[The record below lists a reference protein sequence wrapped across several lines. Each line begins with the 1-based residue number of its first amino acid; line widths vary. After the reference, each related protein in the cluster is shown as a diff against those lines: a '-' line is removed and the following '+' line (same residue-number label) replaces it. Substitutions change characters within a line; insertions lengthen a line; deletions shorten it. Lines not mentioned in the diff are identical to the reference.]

1 MTLNE
6 FLAHF
11 NNVKGTGNGQYKAL
25 CPAHEDHNPS
35 LSIGLSKDGRRV
47 LLHCFAGCTEK
58 DIMKKAGLTMN
69 DLIMKQKDS
78 SQAEVRKQ
86 TYKYVD
92 AEGTLLYRRI
102 RTDYAD
108 GSKSFYFEQ
117 PNGSK
122 NVKGVQR
129 AI

>member
-25 CPAHEDHNPS
+25 CPAHEDHNPAY
-35 LSIGLSKDGRRV
+35 LWLVQRWQEGFTPLLCGLHRKRHYEEGGFDYER
-47 LLHCFAGCTEK
+47 F
-58 DIMKKAGLTMN
+58 D
-69 DLIMKQKDS
+69 MKQKDS

-102 RTDYAD
+102 RTDYINAKIKV
-108 GSKSFYFEQ
+108 SQ
-117 PNGSK
+117 
-122 NVKGVQR
+122 QR
-129 AI
+129 GKRS

>member
-58 DIMKKAGLTMN
+58 DIIKEAGLTMN
-69 DLIMKQKDS
+69 DLIMKQKDLI
-78 SQAEVRKQ
+78 
-86 TYKYVD
+86 
-92 AEGTLLYRRI
+92 G
-102 RTDYAD
+102 
-108 GSKSFYFEQ
+108 
-117 PNGSK
+117 
-122 NVKGVQR
+122 
-129 AI
+129 